1 MVIPSILWTDMV
13 FLWLFIIAV
22 VTIIL
27 VVTLLMRYL
36 KEENIRSSKKNTLL
50 KKQMTSNI
58 AHELRTPVTSIRGYL
73 ETLLACPDM
82 PQEKKKVFLERAYN
96 QTLRLSELISD
107 MALISKI
114 EEKSSNF
121 KKAEI
126 DFYDVAKEV
135 FDEFSERTAS
145 GGITVENTVMPGSM
159 MTANRTLIYS
169 ILRNLVEN
177 SLKYAGPQVTIHL
190 ESFYI
195 PSDKCYYMT
204 YYDTGAG
211 VPEEHLERIFE
222 RFYRVSEGRT
232 RDDGGSGL
240 GLSIVRNA
248 VAFHGGK
255 IRVSNREE
263 GGLQFQ
269 FTIMRG

>member
-1 MVIPSILWTDMV
+1 MV
-13 FLWLFIIAV
+13 FLWLFILSV
-22 VTIIL
+22 VTIII
-27 VVTLLMRYL
+27 VVVLLARYL
-36 KEENIRSSKKNTLL
+36 KEENDRSVKKNSLL

-82 PQEKKKVFLERAYN
+82 PQERKHAFLERAYS

-121 KKAEI
+121 KKMEI
-126 DFYDVAKEV
+126 DLYDVANEV
-135 FDEFSERTAS
+135 FDEFSERMAVRNVS
-145 GGITVENTVMPGSM
+145 VENRIPQGSVLM
-159 MTANRTLIYS
+159 ATRTLVYS

-177 SLKYAGPQVTIHL
+177 SLKYAGEGITIHI
-190 ESFYI
+190 EDFYI
-195 PSDKCYYMT
+195 PSDKMHYVT
-204 YYDTGAG
+204 YYDTGTG

-248 VAFHGGK
+248 VDFHGGK
-255 IRVSNREE
+255 IRVENREE
-263 GGLQFQ
+263 GGLKFS
-269 FTIMRG
+269 FSLAR

>member
-1 MVIPSILWTDMV
+1 MV
-13 FLWLFIIAV
+13 FLWLFILSVLTIVAV
-22 VTIIL
+22 VI
-27 VVTLLMRYL
+27 LLMRYL
-36 KEENIRSSKKNTLL
+36 KEENDRTVKKTSLL

-82 PQEKKKVFLERAYN
+82 PQDKKHAFLERAYT

-107 MALISKI
+107 MALISKM

-121 KKAEI
+121 KKETV
-126 DFYDVAKEV
+126 DLYDVAEEV
-135 FDEFSERTAS
+135 FEEFGERIRAS
-145 GGITVENTVMPGSM
+145 HVVVENRMEVGTVIY
-159 MTANRTLIYS
+159 ANRTLIYT

-177 SLKYAGPQVTIHL
+177 SLKYAGSGVTIHL
-190 ESFYI
+190 ECCSTSGRMYAV
-195 PSDKCYYMT
+195 T
-204 YYDTGAG
+204 YYDTGFG
-211 VPEEHLERIFE
+211 VPEEHLDRIFE

-248 VAFHGGK
+248 VSFHGGSIK
-255 IRVSNREE
+255 VSNRSE
-263 GGLQFQ
+263 GGLQFV
-269 FTIMRG
+269 FTLKHDFTD

>member
-1 MVIPSILWTDMV
+1 ML
-13 FLWLFIIAV
+13 FLWLFILAV
-22 VTIIL
+22 VTIVI
-27 VVTLLMRYL
+27 VVTLLMHYL
-36 KEENIRSSKKNTLL
+36 KEENVRSTQKNSLL

-73 ETLLACPDM
+73 ETLLACPDL
-82 PQEKKKVFLERAYN
+82 PQEKQKAFLERAYN

-126 DFYDVAKEV
+126 DMYDVAKEV
-135 FDEFSERTAS
+135 FDEFSERMTAA
-145 GGITVENTVMPGSM
+145 GVTVENNIAQGTM
-159 MTANRTLIYS
+159 MVANRTLIYS

-177 SLKYAGPQVTIHL
+177 SLKYAGTGITIHL

-195 PSDKCYYMT
+195 PSDKCYYVT
-204 YYDTGAG
+204 YYDTGKG
-211 VPEEHLERIFE
+211 VSDEHLERIFE
-222 RFYRVSEGRT
+222 RFYRVQEGRT

-263 GGLQFQ
+263 GGLMFK
-269 FTIMRG
+269 FNIMKG

>member
-1 MVIPSILWTDMV
+1 MTFI
-13 FLWLFIIAV
+13 WLFILAA
-22 VTIIL
+22 VTIVI
-27 VVTLLMRYL
+27 VVALLMRYL
-36 KEENIRSSKKNTLL
+36 EEEDKRYNEKSSLL

-82 PQEKKKVFLERAYN
+82 PQEKKHAFIERAYN

-121 KKAEI
+121 SKADI

-135 FDEFSERTAS
+135 FEEFGERAS
-145 GGITVENTVMPGSM
+145 SKGVTFENMIIPGVQM
-159 MTANRTLIYS
+159 FANRTLVYS

-177 SLKYAGPQVTIHL
+177 SLKYAGENFVIHL
-190 ESFYI
+190 ESFFI
-195 PSDKCYYMT
+195 PSENCYYIT

-248 VAFHGGK
+248 VDFHGGK
-255 IRVSNREE
+255 IKVSNREE
-263 GGLQFQ
+263 GGLRFQ
-269 FTIMRG
+269 FTIMRN